1 MSRLLV
7 ALLGIAITLA
17 VPAVL
22 AVNGIRLVVNDTYV
36 KAVYD
41 HGGVPADRYG
51 FTSDERTRLALTGLH
66 SIEPSSREGIAL
78 LRDARLRDGEPAFN
92 TRELTHMQDVR
103 NLLANAY
110 RFELVVLVVIA
121 ALALALG
128 LRRGTRTVVP
138 VALGRG
144 ALLTVAVAVAVAVV
158 SVTSFGWFDTPF
170 HRTFF
175 HGDSWRFA
183 ETDTLRR
190 LYPDRFWLDTAIVV
204 GVLAILQAA
213 LLFPLARFWARHAG
227 APRALRLRPRTEST

>member
-7 ALLGIAITLA
+7 ALLGISITLA

-22 AVNGIRLVVNDTYV
+22 TVNGIRLVVNDSYV

-41 HGGVPADRYG
+41 HGGIPTDRYG
-51 FTSDERTRLALTGLH
+51 FSSADRQRLALVGLH
-66 SIEPSSREGIAL
+66 SIEPSSKEGVNL
-78 LRDARLRDGEPAFN
+78 LRGARLRDGEPAFN

-103 NLLANAY
+103 NLLASAY
-110 RFELVVLVVIA
+110 RFDLVVLVVIA

-128 LRRGTRTVVP
+128 LRSGTRTVVP

-158 SVTSFGWFDTPF
+158 AATSFGWFSTPF

-175 HGDSWRFA
+175 DGDSWRFA

-204 GVLAILQAA
+204 GVLAVLQAA
-213 LLFPLARFWARHAG
+213 IVFPLARFWARHAG
-227 APRALRLRPRTEST
+227 APRALRLRARTEST